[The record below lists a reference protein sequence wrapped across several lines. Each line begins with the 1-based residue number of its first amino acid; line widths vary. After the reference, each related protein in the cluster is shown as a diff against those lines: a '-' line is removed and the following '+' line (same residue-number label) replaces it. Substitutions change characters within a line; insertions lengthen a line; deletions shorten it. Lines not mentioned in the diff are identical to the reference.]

1 MNFWISYFY
10 HKQTSFFN
18 PSKIAYIYYRNKY
31 SNHKLYQWYIPTGF
45 FISQSVFIYYTVQVI
60 KLFTKIR
67 LASNIGE
74 LWPENNLYSLNQINY
89 RINLTQLTITD
100 HFLIV
105 ISCNTLLQIFGS
117 LKTTL
122 KISQCNEALWQYLN
136 SSLICSSSQI
146 RGAFGETPIM
156 TRVWAEEIMI
166 RGRKSCTVQLRKDS
180 SINTLHPSSH

>member
-1 MNFWISYFY
+1 MIYTGRFLYISICIYIL
-10 HKQTSFFN
+10 HS
-18 PSKIAYIYYRNKY
+18 PSDQIIYKDQVGIKY
-31 SNHKLYQWYIPTGF
+31 WWTM
-45 FISQSVFIYYTVQVI
+45 T
-60 KLFTKIR
+60 
-67 LASNIGE
+67 
-74 LWPENNLYSLNQINY
+74 ENNLYSLNQINY
-89 RINLTQLTITD
+89 RINITQLTIAD

-166 RGRKSCTVQLRKDS
+166 RGRKSCTVQLSYS